1 MVVVSVVLVVVGA
14 GAGAVVAAVVVA
26 VAAAA
31 GVAVVVAAAG
41 EALRF
46 RLLDLGVF
54 ESLEACRGVMSFRQR
69 GIQGQS
75 EALPQNDEFTS
86 NVASNT

>member
-1 MVVVSVVLVVVGA
+1 MVSVELVVVGA

-26 VAAAA
+26 VAAAAA

>member
-14 GAGAVVAAVVVA
+14 GAGAVVVA